1 MSFFKNLF
9 GNKKEIQE
17 KKPEFIVITLNDKI
31 QPIDRGE
38 YYENGL
44 EKLLLEN
51 NIGEITGGGTM
62 QHQSGEIDFV
72 DIEIELSNEEISNEN
87 LNKII
92 LYLEEKGAPKNSK
105 ITIEKTNKVINF
117 GKLEGIGVYLD
128 GKNLDEEVYENC
140 DSNFVVS
147 EIKNL
152 IDDKTDI
159 VKFWEGSEKTALY
172 FYGESF
178 IEMKNKISN
187 FINEYPLCKNAEI
200 IQIA

>member
-17 KKPEFIVITLNDKI
+17 KKLEFIVITLNDKI

-38 YYENGL
+38 YYEKGL

-62 QHQSGEIDFV
+62 QHQNGEIDFV